1 MAVLERVNPPV
12 TTAARPRAAARRDR
26 WLRRLPLLPALI
38 YTIVVT
44 QIPFLVT
51 LWYSFQSYFW
61 DTPGGAHWTGLS
73 NYKTVFTNPNFRS
86 ALWRSVLMTVSA
98 VIVAMLLGIAFAVLL
113 DRKFFGRGVVRTLII
128 TPFLIMPAA
137 AALIWAGPMLDPNF
151 GLLNYLL
158 TPFGIHHEAWL
169 SSHALG
175 SVIVVMIWQWTPFMT
190 LIVLAGLQSQPN
202 DVLEAAR
209 VDGASAL
216 AIFRRITMPLL
227 RPYIELGILLGSV
240 YLVNVFDAVRLMTNG
255 GPGTSTT
262 NLPFYLYEEVNNA
275 FDVGGAAAAGVVTVV
290 ITIVVA
296 TFALRMFARVFQFE
310 GTS

>member
-1 MAVLERVNPPV
+1 MAVLERATMPV
-12 TTAARPRAAARRDR
+12 KAMPSPRAAVRRDR

-86 ALWRSVLMTVSA
+86 ALWRSVIMTVSA

-137 AALIWAGPMLDPNF
+137 
-151 GLLNYLL
+151 
-158 TPFGIHHEAWL
+158 
-169 SSHALG
+169 
-175 SVIVVMIWQWTPFMT
+175 
-190 LIVLAGLQSQPN
+190 
-202 DVLEAAR
+202 
-209 VDGASAL
+209 
-216 AIFRRITMPLL
+216 
-227 RPYIELGILLGSV
+227 
-240 YLVNVFDAVRLMTNG
+240 
-255 GPGTSTT
+255 
-262 NLPFYLYEEVNNA
+262 
-275 FDVGGAAAAGVVTVV
+275 
-290 ITIVVA
+290 
-296 TFALRMFARVFQFE
+296 
-310 GTS
+310 